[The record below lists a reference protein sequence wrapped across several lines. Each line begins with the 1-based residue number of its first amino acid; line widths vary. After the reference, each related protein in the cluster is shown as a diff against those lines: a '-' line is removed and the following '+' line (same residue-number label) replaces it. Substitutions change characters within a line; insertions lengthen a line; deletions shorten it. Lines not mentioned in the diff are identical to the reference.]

1 MKLSG
6 GKSSEHSK
14 PTPQREKSAA
24 RAKPAEQAPRQ
35 RKPQR
40 RAPGEQSGG
49 SAGRIVLI
57 VVLALI
63 AAVMIAAAAGVNYV
77 GKINTIFPNVRVDGI
92 DVGGR
97 TLEETADTLTQH
109 GYNVMGDDAVTVLLP
124 LDVSLTIRADEV
136 CSETSTADIALMAY
150 HACKDGS
157 ALNDALT
164 YLRCRFGG
172 GMDLDSNSARTVD
185 AAAVHASV
193 QAAAKEVQLALL
205 SSDLRIGEDSVTLVK
220 GATGVQI
227 DTEALS
233 AQIVKAFENRDYA
246 PIRYETEIQ
255 TDSEFD
261 MQSLY
266 DTVYSLE
273 LLVAFIQA
281 YVFTLLSAIYFGM
294 AVAEE
299 HEPEKVPAA

>member
-24 RAKPAEQAPRQ
+24 RAKAAEQAPRQ

-92 DVGGR
+92 DVGGLS
-97 TLEETADTLTQH
+97 LEETADTLTQH

-124 LDVSLTIRADEV
+124 QLP
-136 CSETSTADIALMAY
+136 ETAI
-150 HACKDGS
+150 
-157 ALNDALT
+157 
-164 YLRCRFGG
+164 
-172 GMDLDSNSARTVD
+172 
-185 AAAVHASV
+185 V
-193 QAAAKEVQLALL
+193 QAAPLCSTAA
-205 SSDLRIGEDSVTLVK
+205 SSAAARCSRGIPSP
-220 GATGVQI
+220 ATKSG
-227 DTEALS
+227 LPS
-233 AQIVKAFENRDYA
+233 A
-246 PIRYETEIQ
+246 T
-255 TDSEFD
+255 
-261 MQSLY
+261 
-266 DTVYSLE
+266 
-273 LLVAFIQA
+273 
-281 YVFTLLSAIYFGM
+281 
-294 AVAEE
+294 AVE
-299 HEPEKVPAA
+299 